1 MMVTEH
7 PLFSDVPAQLGAA
20 LERLEGAPSVPG
32 SGDAPAPPEAR
43 APLESTMARAGKIL
57 AEYRAL
63 HAQFEGLLARVATL
77 DMAGLRHRSGLKAL
91 GDAAADATQLRTDIS
106 VGIRQLADLPGLRDA
121 LTTAQVQAGDL
132 DYFTMVVLAHRGQP
146 VRILSAIGG
155 LADRLSAF
163 LAMQPH

>member
-1 MMVTEH
+1 MVTKH

-32 SGDAPAPPEAR
+32 SGDAPAPADAR
-43 APLESTMARAGKIL
+43 APLAPTLVRAGEIL

-63 HAQFEGLLARVATL
+63 ETQFGDLVSRVGAL
-77 DMAGLRHRSGLKAL
+77 DMAGLRHRSGLKVL
-91 GDAAADATQLRTDIS
+91 GDVAADATQLRTDIA
-106 VGIRQLADLPGLRDA
+106 VGIRQLADLPALRDA

-132 DYFTMVVLAHRGQP
+132 DYFTMVVLAHKGQP

-155 LADRLSAF
+155 LAERLSAF
-163 LAMQPH
+163 LAMQPR

>member
-1 MMVTEH
+1 MMVTKH
-7 PLFSDVPAQLGAA
+7 PLFSDVPAQLGAV

-91 GDAAADATQLRTDIS
+91 GNAAADATQLRSDIAA
-106 VGIRQLADLPGLRDA
+106 GLRQLGDLPSLSDA
-121 LTTAQVQAGDL
+121 LTVPQVEAGDL
-132 DYFTMVVLAHRGQP
+132 DYFTMVVEAHKVQP

-155 LADRLSAF
+155 LAERLSAF
-163 LAMQPH
+163 LAMQLH